1 MKRIETDKKEDIKM
15 LDRQKFSEEEIL
27 NDFKENIE
35 LKILEEQLEYYW
47 IRLYT
52 NEEYDLKP
60 GTIIEM
66 SHLPTGEKLDLM
78 FTNYDKVGKT
88 GTQAEELEEYEAE
101 EDKKVLCL
109 LVNITELHKADDA
122 DYVRTLFRK
131 SRFYE
136 ERLLKRKDLV
146 FSTQHKN
153 FMEDLEEK
161 PDNKLKEGIVIE
173 YYDAMF

>member
-1 MKRIETDKKEDIKM
+1 
-15 LDRQKFSEEEIL
+15 
-27 NDFKENIE
+27 
-35 LKILEEQLEYYW
+35 
-47 IRLYT
+47 
-52 NEEYDLKP
+52 
-60 GTIIEM
+60 
-66 SHLPTGEKLDLM
+66 
-78 FTNYDKVGKT
+78 
-88 GTQAEELEEYEAE
+88 
-101 EDKKVLCL
+101 
-109 LVNITELHKADDA
+109 
-122 DYVRTLFRK
+122 VRTLFRK